1 MTESHF
7 KTACEFVKVDESLGL
22 VFGFAVVCMEK
33 GEPYVDLQ
41 KDHIPEDAMLEASL
55 DFMRNSRMSG
65 DMHAKDKA
73 GQPIR
78 DGEVVFAFPLTTEIA
93 KSLSIETERTGLM
106 VAIKPS
112 AEVLAK
118 FVDGTYT
125 GFSIGGDYV
134 ENEEVQA

>member
-1 MTESHF
+1 MTNSQF
-7 KTACEFVKVDESLGL
+7 KTACEFVKVDEGLGL

-33 GEPYVDLQ
+33 GQPYVDLQ

-65 DMHAKDKA
+65 DMHARDEA

-78 DGEVVFAFPLTTEIA
+78 DGEVAFAFPLTTEIA
-93 KSLSIETERTGLM
+93 KSMGIETERTGLM

-112 AEVLAK
+112 AAVLAK
-118 FVDGTYT
+118 FVSGEYT
-125 GFSIGGDYV
+125 GFSIGGSYV
-134 ENEEVQA
+134 ENEEINL

>member
-1 MTESHF
+1 MDF
-7 KTACEFVKVDESLGL
+7 QTAIEFIKIDESLGL
-22 VFGFAVVCMEK
+22 VFGFAVVCLEK

-65 DMHAKDKA
+65 DMHARDEA

-93 KSLSIETERTGLM
+93 KSMGIQTERTGLM

-112 AEVLAK
+112 SDVLAK
-118 FVDGTYT
+118 FKDGTYT

-134 ENEEVQA
+134 ENEEVKL